1 MSNKKVSLR
10 ELRKALLKALRERH
24 ATNWQYNA
32 YCRAWEEYATARI
45 EAGRPIS
52 VAEYNRLHDL
62 AR

>member
-10 ELRKALLKALRERH
+10 ELRKTLLAALRVRH
-24 ATNWQYNA
+24 ASDWQYKA
-32 YCRAWEEYATARI
+32 YCAVWTEYATARI

-62 AR
+62 SR